1 MIKRT
6 HKISFIALIFVLITM
21 LITLAACESN
31 TNKKRPNNRHEDS
44 SVTED
49 IYSSAASSEGTS
61 SEETSSDVFV
71 HVESVSFVN
80 KTVQVKVGTMM
91 PLEVKVRPTNATN
104 PSYTLRSTNEDVVK
118 ISLNNIIAVGVGKC
132 KVIATYDLDD
142 SVTASCEI
150 IVKANSD
157 PSHKCTFIKTEV
169 IDATCT
175 EQGYS
180 VYTCF
185 CGETENKEY
194 IDSLGHIESEWKTI
208 NEATESSEGLK
219 RKSCTRCGET
229 LKEEKIPKIEG
240 THTCSLK
247 KSETVAATCTADG
260 YSVYSC
266 SCGKTEKK
274 DYVSKLGHN
283 ESDWKVEIEA
293 TTTTNGLKRKSCTRC
308 GVTLDEEIIP
318 MVPNTEDPDAK
329 YNVPDTMDNVKLLE
343 ERTLYYL
350 NQYRLQDGVQEATAL
365 LNGKT
370 YKYAKMRAEQLVDNF
385 AHDMDDIR
393 EIATEL
399 EFGYY
404 HPESPESYYDFEK
417 DEVIYTGNMIPA
429 YYNPGCSEAITKG
442 YSNYSTVDGVA
453 KEIAKACYNSE
464 AHWSYVGAVTTM
476 HITVGAYLNAGT
488 HWYVCIATSGSDEYD

>member
-21 LITLAACESN
+21 LITLAACEGD
-31 TNKKRPNNRHEDS
+31 TKKKRPNNRHEDS

-49 IYSSAASSEGTS
+49 NDSSAASSEGTS
-61 SEETSSDVFV
+61 SDVFV
-71 HVESVSFVN
+71 HVESLSFVN

-150 IVKANSD
+150 IVKANTD

-169 IDATCT
+169 RDATCT

-185 CGETENKEY
+185 CGETENREY

-208 NEATESSEGLK
+208 NEATVSSEGLK

-229 LKEEKIPKIEG
+229 LKEEKIPKIEE

-266 SCGKTEKK
+266 SCGKTEKR
-274 DYVSKLGHN
+274 DPVSKLGHN
-283 ESDWKVEIEA
+283 ESAWKVEIEA

-318 MVPNTEDPDAK
+318 MVQNTEDPDAK
-329 YNVPDTMDNVKLLE
+329 YNVPATADNAKLVE
-343 ERTLYYL
+343 ERILYYL

-385 AHDMDDIR
+385 AHDMDDIY
-393 EIATEL
+393 EVATQL
-399 EFGYY
+399 EFGHYV
-404 HPESPESYYDFEK
+404 PPFPESYYDFEK
-417 DEVIYTGNMIPA
+417 DEVVYTGEMTEA
-429 YYNPGCSEAITKG
+429 YYSPGCSEAIAGPLTTAIG
-442 YSNYSTVDGVA
+442 TSVNSVA
-453 KEIAKACYNSE
+453 RRFAESIYESE
-464 AHWSYVGAVTTM
+464 AHWSYVGASTTK
-476 HITVGAYLNAGT
+476 HITVGAHDVYGDGGK
-488 HWYVCIATSGSDEYD
+488 WYVCIATSGSDEYD